1 MRDARSD
8 HGFMGTTLAA
18 AVGFTAGLMAG
29 VVVGE
34 WLGDVN
40 AKRLRTAVQRLGAGG
55 PPPTDPVMLERLVL
69 RGLRDDPHTRHLPI
83 QVRVV
88 DSGLV
93 ELTGRVPT
101 EDLRERAGE
110 AARTAAGDDAVI
122 NRLLVEGSDV
132 PREAQ

>member
-1 MRDARSD
+1 MRDARWD
-8 HGFMGTTLAA
+8 DGFMGTTLAA
-18 AVGFTAGLMAG
+18 AVGFTAGLIAG

-40 AKRLRTAVQRLGAGG
+40 AKRLRTAVRRLGAGET
-55 PPPTDPVMLERLVL
+55 PPTDPVMLERVVL
-69 RGLRDDPHTRHLPI
+69 RALRDDPHTRHLPI

-93 ELTGRVPT
+93 ELTGRVPS

-110 AARTAAGDDAVI
+110 AARTVAGDEAVV